1 MEHTR
6 EKLKALWSA
15 ASRKT
20 EVQTLLDSRRSE
32 WEMAHGVMIQR
43 ERELSRENADAERL
57 EQKNLVNLF
66 YTVTGQMG
74 DKREVE
80 AAEAAEAQELYEIA
94 KARTEELYGQIVMLE
109 AELRELGNCDKDLE
123 TLLTQMTDEALASG
137 DKLAAEIAE
146 IKARV
151 DKNTAEA
158 EELGDLLIV
167 GKRLNRVVGEMLPIL
182 WNAAEREKRRQ
193 ADGPLP
199 PYRHGHTFKSEVN
212 AILDQAETY
221 LPMLV
226 SLAKT
231 FSTKIM
237 DLPPL
242 GQLQT
247 VQNTFDGTYTVST
260 LTQIERT
267 AAELESLANTVNRS
281 MEKTKRIKQNREE
294 TRDAARNHL
303 IDVLTA
309 EDSSL

>member
-15 ASRKT
+15 AARKT

-32 WEMAHGVMIQR
+32 WDMARGVMIQR
-43 ERELSRENADAERL
+43 ERELSRENADVERL
-57 EQKNLVNLF
+57 DQKNLVNLF
-66 YTVTGQMG
+66 YTVTGQME

-80 AAEAAEAQELYEIA
+80 AAEAAEAKQVYEAAMARAA
-94 KARTEELYGQIVMLE
+94 KLHGQVVSLE

-123 TLLTQMTDEALASG
+123 ALVAAMTTEALAG
-137 DKLAAEIAE
+137 GGKKADEISE
-146 IKARV
+146 IRARME
-151 DKNTAEA
+151 KNAAEA

-167 GKRLNRVVGEMLPIL
+167 GKRLNRVVGEMIPIL
-182 WNAAEREKRRQ
+182 RNAAEREKRRQ

-231 FSTKIM
+231 FSTEIM

-242 GQLQT
+242 GQLRT

-260 LTQIERT
+260 LTQIEST
-267 AAELESLANTVNRS
+267 ASELESLANTVNRS
-281 MEKTKRIKQNREE
+281 MERINRIKQKREE
-294 TRDAARNHL
+294 ARDAAQIQL

-309 EDSSL
+309 

>member
-15 ASRKT
+15 AARKA
-20 EVQTLLDSRRSE
+20 EVHTLLDSCRSE
-32 WEMAHGVMIQR
+32 WDMARGVMIQR
-43 ERELSRENADAERL
+43 ERELSRENADVERL
-57 EQKNLVNLF
+57 DQKNLVNLF
-66 YTVTGQMG
+66 YTVTGQME

-80 AAEAAEAQELYEIA
+80 AAEAAEAKQVYEA
-94 KARTEELYGQIVMLE
+94 AMVRAAELYGQVVSLE
-109 AELRELGNCDKDLE
+109 AELRDLGNCDKDLE
-123 TLLTQMTDEALASG
+123 ALVAAMTTEALAG
-137 DKLAAEIAE
+137 GGKKADEISE
-146 IKARV
+146 IRARME
-151 DKNTAEA
+151 KNAAEA

-167 GKRLNRVVGEMLPIL
+167 GKRLNRVVGEMIPIL
-182 WNAAEREKRRQ
+182 RNAAEREKRRQ

-231 FSTKIM
+231 FSTEIM

-242 GQLQT
+242 GQLRT

-260 LTQIERT
+260 LTQIEST
-267 AAELESLANTVNRS
+267 ASELESLANTVNRS
-281 MEKTKRIKQNREE
+281 MERINRIKQKREE
-294 TRDAARNHL
+294 ARDAARIQL
-303 IDVLTA
+303 IDMLTA
-309 EDSSL
+309 

>member
-20 EVQTLLDSRRSE
+20 EVQTLLDSRCSE
-32 WEMAHGVMIQR
+32 WEMARGVMIQR
-43 ERELSRENADAERL
+43 ERELSRENADVERL
-57 EQKNLVNLF
+57 DQKNLVNLF
-66 YTVTGQMG
+66 YTVTGQME

-80 AAEAAEAQELYEIA
+80 AAEAAEAKQVYEAAMARVAELH
-94 KARTEELYGQIVMLE
+94 GQVVSLE

-123 TLLTQMTDEALASG
+123 ALVAAMTTKALAGGGKKADEISEIRARME
-137 DKLAAEIAE
+137 KNAA
-146 IKARV
+146 K
-151 DKNTAEA
+151 A

-167 GKRLNRVVGEMLPIL
+167 GKRLNRVVGEMIPIL
-182 WNAAEREKRRQ
+182 RNAAEREKRRQ

-231 FSTKIM
+231 FSTEIM

-242 GQLQT
+242 GQLRT
-247 VQNTFDGTYTVST
+247 VQNTFDGTYTDST
-260 LTQIERT
+260 LTQIEST
-267 AAELESLANTVNRS
+267 ASELESLANTVNRS
-281 MEKTKRIKQNREE
+281 MERINRIKQKREE
-294 TRDAARNHL
+294 ARDAARIQL

-309 EDSSL
+309 